1 MQWKVEDK
9 QDGTYKLEYLSTAS
23 GSYPIDVSVDDEP
36 VQGSPITLTMH
47 AARPDTEC
55 FVLSGVGLSAA
66 TAGKEAVVYVKVHD
80 RFGNVAEPSADTR
93 FGLALVSVERTT
105 GGAEGRRGRPDSKGL
120 GGKDSGVPP
129 PVANAKDVLGS
140 ASGKSKSGKDDYK
153 GFRGESIEVASSWD
167 HAVGGYQ
174 LKYTPREAGTFDL
187 HAWLFTDEVSGEESG
202 EQVVARQRRA
212 STESAVSVADPGDRA
227 ALPGSPFAVQVKMGA
242 ASASGSFVKGTEAT
256 PELGQAPTLAGEK
269 LIVRPQMRDLFG
281 NSTVAPE
288 GTLTAVLDQPVG
300 EPVHLESPRPRGGV
314 GVYEVAL
321 EPTLAGVHT
330 LHICLHGHEISG
342 SPLSFEVSPAP
353 FGDTPGDNKSV
364 AKCTLRQKSD
374 TPTVVNSA
382 CHVFLTT
389 IDRYGNKLTKGGC
402 RIEAKGFGS
411 SASNCAVDDLKDGE
425 QRHATHT
432 MIASSTHRLH
442 SSDTATK
449 HGFAADCLSGYP
461 PPLAAGTYQISFT
474 ASAPG
479 EVKLQV
485 KCEGSEV
492 PSMSVVFVPRSKKAA
507 TLAKGKEEVDDT
519 NKEENEQEGTE
530 EGREVEGQVE
540 ALAGA
545 PTTEAEQAATSGGV
559 TSEVQGLSDE
569 DCGVATGMADV
580 EKEDIDEP
588 EGVDGATFVDARDV
602 VLAVA
607 DGTAVDAPAASLDEA
622 AEGTIDAA
630 SPSSTKGG
638 AKTKLKKKKAGGKTA
653 ASVADAEAKPSPEP
667 STPKEAPSPEKGKSK
682 KVKKSKTS

>member
-1 MQWKVEDK
+1 
-9 QDGTYKLEYLSTAS
+9 
-23 GSYPIDVSVDDEP
+23 
-36 VQGSPITLTMH
+36 
-47 AARPDTEC
+47 
-55 FVLSGVGLSAA
+55 
-66 TAGKEAVVYVKVHD
+66 
-80 RFGNVAEPSADTR
+80 
-93 FGLALVSVERTT
+93 
-105 GGAEGRRGRPDSKGL
+105 
-120 GGKDSGVPP
+120 
-129 PVANAKDVLGS
+129 
-140 ASGKSKSGKDDYK
+140 
-153 GFRGESIEVASSWD
+153 
-167 HAVGGYQ
+167 
-174 LKYTPREAGTFDL
+174 
-187 HAWLFTDEVSGEESG
+187 
-202 EQVVARQRRA
+202 
-212 STESAVSVADPGDRA
+212 
-227 ALPGSPFAVQVKMGA
+227 
-242 ASASGSFVKGTEAT
+242 
-256 PELGQAPTLAGEK
+256 
-269 LIVRPQMRDLFG
+269 
-281 NSTVAPE
+281 
-288 GTLTAVLDQPVG
+288 
-300 EPVHLESPRPRGGV
+300 V

-411 SASNCAVDDLKDGE
+411 SASNCAVDDLKD
-425 QRHATHT
+425 
-432 MIASSTHRLH
+432 
-442 SSDTATK
+442 
-449 HGFAADCLSGYP
+449 
-461 PPLAAGTYQISFT
+461 GTYQISFT